1 MKKSLFVVVAITSAL
16 AGCAST
22 NTGIVQISED
32 TYMYAKQ
39 DWMAYSGSVVKA
51 ELYKEANAFCAGK
64 GKKFAPLNS
73 TKGVSEFLCVRR
85 DCLPEVWA
93 NGFHLS

>member
-22 NTGIVQISED
+22 NTGIVQIAED

-73 TKGVSEFLCVRR
+73 TNEDYKPYQSSAAAEIQFTCK
-85 DCLPEVWA
+85 
-93 NGFHLS
+93 

>member
-1 MKKSLFVVVAITSAL
+1 MKKSLFVVVAITSTL

-22 NTGIVQISED
+22 NTGIVQIADD

-73 TKGVSEFLCVRR
+73 TNEDYKPYQSSAAAEIQFTCK
-85 DCLPEVWA
+85 
-93 NGFHLS
+93 

>member
-1 MKKSLFVVVAITSAL
+1 MKQLQLITIVIIATTF
-16 AGCAST
+16 AGCAAT
-22 NTGIVQISED
+22 NTGIVQIADD

-51 ELYKEANAFCAGK
+51 ELYKEANAFCVSK

-73 TKGVSEFLCVRR
+73 TSEEYKPYQTSAAAEIQFMCK
-85 DCLPEVWA
+85 
-93 NGFHLS
+93 